1 MMEEYLWLFNRKE
14 YKELTGSILGSLLFH
29 TLLFAILASTSIFH
43 PAIGDSEK
51 LDILWFYPSAPSVWR
66 TGPSEKVANAPA
78 KEPEPPPLR
87 KLNAAM
93 PSPEKVELPK
103 AAPVKAINHEQG
115 AERKSPP
122 PARVAAVEPI
132 VAVPAEEEPETETEP
147 EMKIPAAI
155 EPLPE
160 VKAVEPRVESP
171 LIKKAAA
178 PETKKTIAPE
188 PGAKA
193 GEPQKSASP
202 IKKEVVAKAAEETA
216 RPSVKEAGP
225 PPLKNAQITP
235 ATANRQQPAES
246 AVPYRETTATAMEK
260 QSRESKVSAGSSRNT
275 TPSIAE
281 STKVVESKTA
291 STAALPVSQPAG
303 VPGEARG
310 EAVRKAAVPAPAS
323 KPACVIKAQDKP
335 QAKGAEGKGIFLPP
349 VRGDLKLEIVGKD
362 ELLQSIKVVV
372 LFHELPTARR
382 NRPMSK
388 AEYRRFRTIS
398 PKLVRTGDT
407 TRQAV
412 IEVAAEGIYEFKV
425 ETGAEQPVEA
435 SFAVKLYDNSS
446 RAHTRPVGKR
456 RISSSES
463 IVKVLMP
470 EGLLWDDDSAFSG
483 SIEASDSTTK
493 FNSETGLV
501 WKEYK

>member
-1 MMEEYLWLFNRKE
+1 MEEYIWLFNRKE

-29 TLLFAILASTSIFH
+29 ALLFAILASTSIFH
-43 PAIGDSEK
+43 PAIGDSER

-66 TGPSEKVANAPA
+66 TEPSEKVANAPA

-87 KLNAAM
+87 KLNAAV
-93 PSPEKVELPK
+93 PPPEKVELPQV
-103 AAPVKAINHEQG
+103 APARATNHEQG

-122 PARVAAVEPI
+122 PARVAAVKPI

-160 VKAVEPRVESP
+160 VKTVEPRVESP

-178 PETKKTIAPE
+178 PETKKAIAPE
-188 PGAKA
+188 PEAKA
-193 GEPQKSASP
+193 GEPQKSATP
-202 IKKEVVAKAAEETA
+202 IKKEVAAKVAEETV

-225 PPLKNAQITP
+225 PAVKNAEITP

-246 AVPYRETTATAMEK
+246 AVPHRETTATAMEK
-260 QSRESKVSAGSSRNT
+260 QSRESIVSTVPSRT
-275 TPSIAE
+275 ATPSVAE
-281 STKVVESKTA
+281 SAKRGEAKTA

-303 VPGEARG
+303 VPGETKG
-310 EAVRKAAVPAPAS
+310 ETVRKAAVPAPAA
-323 KPACVIKAQDKP
+323 KPVPVAKVQDKP
-335 QAKGAEGKGIFLPP
+335 RAKGAEGKGIFLPP

-382 NRPMSK
+382 SRPMSK
-388 AEYRRFRTIS
+388 AEYRRFRTLS
-398 PKLVRTGDT
+398 PKVVRTADT

-425 ETGAEQPVEA
+425 ETGAEQPVEV

-446 RAHTRPVGKR
+446 RARTKPVGKR

-493 FNSETGLV
+493 FNSDTGLV